1 MQEHIVFVIILR
13 ILDSYFLPINLLISV
28 TVLVM
33 LEAIFD
39 FAASPSAL
47 SLPPRPTMHLQQWGK
62 SSSIR
67 GMKHRYLRRS
77 SGAGF
82 IVNYVD
88 PSFSGNSKNTILVS
102 KVETPRKSH
111 FSIDQF
117 VLGCKRLFCAILRL
131 YVRFFNPLEVLEFFS
146 PLTTSKSSHVT
157 AAQVTRRQVP
167 WAAGVTIM
175 ITGWAFGPV
184 CGPAAGRA
192 GKLYW

>member
-146 PLTTSKSSHVT
+146 PLTTSKSSH
-157 AAQVTRRQVP
+157 RRSGDPPASTVGRRRDEHDYRL
-167 WAAGVTIM
+167 GVRP
-175 ITGWAFGPV
+175 GLRARR
-184 CGPAAGRA
+184 RA